1 MRGVACVNGLELVPA
16 MRQPP
21 DPREDEDDGEEGDG
35 MEPTLPLDQTLNNCE
50 PVCRRG
56 QEE

>member
-1 MRGVACVNGLELVPA
+1 

-35 MEPTLPLDQTLNNCE
+35 MEPTLPLDQTLNNYGDEWKAEC
-50 PVCRRG
+50 P
-56 QEE
+56 